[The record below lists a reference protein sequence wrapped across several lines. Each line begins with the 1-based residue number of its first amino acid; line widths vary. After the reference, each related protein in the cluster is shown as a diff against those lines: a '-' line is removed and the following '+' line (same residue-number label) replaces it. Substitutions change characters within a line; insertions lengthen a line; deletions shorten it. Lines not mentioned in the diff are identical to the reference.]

1 MTQIFELI
9 MQYPLQFLAGLGV
22 SSATVFAIIKFLK
35 FFFSLF
41 FRKRD
46 KKKMQETFEGILLG
60 FITSL
65 PEFITFLEEVKDKI
79 VGEVIDEL
87 SKQVKTLVSN
97 FKAENKTL
105 NKKTEKLIMELSD
118 VLAYIKTVLSESEN
132 EELLLNYNEVKN
144 RLTEAKTQEIE
155 ELNKVDEIEQPQLEN
170 VAESEHIIQPA
181 EYISVPQEIAP
192 KTPKGETKDETE
204 VDYV

>member
-46 KKKMQETFEGILLG
+46 KKKMQETFESIANTVVNKIG
-60 FITSL
+60 
-65 PEFITFLEEVKDKI
+65 LEEVKDKI